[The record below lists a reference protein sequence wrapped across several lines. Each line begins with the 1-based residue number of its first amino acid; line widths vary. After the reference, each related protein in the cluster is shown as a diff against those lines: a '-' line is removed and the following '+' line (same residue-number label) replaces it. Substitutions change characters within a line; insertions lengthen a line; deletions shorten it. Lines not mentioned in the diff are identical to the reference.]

1 MASCLM
7 SAACG
12 TPQVDPRVLAMEKTA
27 SIGVACLRDAERLD
41 FGLSRNC
48 EKVAAGVAPE
58 RQSDITGLSQTEANR
73 LGVASLQAKMM
84 LWRAY
89 SISADRKIHRPDGT
103 TSDSLINRV
112 YNPKWFQRR
121 RAECLHDRDTVDCRT
136 AVKTDFQIPEP
147 LYL

>member
-1 MASCLM
+1 
-7 SAACG
+7 
-12 TPQVDPRVLAMEKTA
+12 MEKTA
-27 SIGVACLRDAERLD
+27 GIGLACLRDAASLD

-58 RQSDITGLSQTEANR
+58 KTSDITGLSKTEANR

-84 LWRAY
+84 LWHAY
-89 SISADRKIHRPDGT
+89 SISADRKTHKPDGT

-121 RAECLHDRDTVDCRT
+121 RAECLRDRDTVDCRT
-136 AVKTDFQIPEP
+136 AVQANFQIPEP